1 MLRTGALS
9 AVIVVVFLFIVS
21 LFAGSLPFSIG
32 GPSSSEG
39 GARVGDHWH
48 ARYEVSV
55 CGDILPPFPESSG
68 AIHSHG
74 DGDGQIH
81 NHPGRSSEAGP
92 NANLG
97 RFFDSVGGK
106 LTDTILSLPLA
117 RTYTNGDQCPDG
129 QPGRLSAT
137 VNGVEVAEPSL
148 YIVRDE
154 DVILISFSGP

>member
-1 MLRTGALS
+1 MVA
-9 AVIVVVFLFIVS
+9 FLFIIS

-32 GPSSSEG
+32 GTSSSEG

-68 AIHSHG
+68 GIHSHG
-74 DGDGQIH
+74 DGQIH
-81 NHPGRSSEAGP
+81 DHPGRASEAGP

-97 RFFDSVGGK
+97 RFFDSVGGE
-106 LTDTILSLPLA
+106 LTDTSLSLPLA
-117 RTYTNGDQCPDG
+117 RTYTNGDQCDG
-129 QPGRLSAT
+129 QPGRLSVT
-137 VNGVEVAEPSL
+137 VNGDEVAEPSL
-148 YIVRDE
+148 YIVRND